1 MTREL
6 SNAEIY
12 ALNEIQIKRE
22 EIFTLLKSLLA
33 RPSLNLDLD
42 WIANANQKFDFAF
55 NALKYSIE
63 KPDLT
68 EGDE

>member
-6 SNAEIY
+6 SDMEIY
-12 ALNEIQIKRE
+12 ALNQITVVSDE
-22 EIFTLLKSLLA
+22 VLMLLDH
-33 RPSLNLDLD
+33 LNNIRIHPDSQ
-42 WIANANQKFDFAF
+42 WIEKAKHHFEFAF

>member
-6 SNAEIY
+6 SDAEIY

-33 RPSLNLDLD
+33 RPSLNFDLY
-42 WIANANQKFDFAF
+42 WFENAHKKFGLAF
-55 NALKYSIE
+55 NSLKYSIE

>member
-1 MTREL
+1 MTKEL
-6 SNAEIY
+6 SDMEIY
-12 ALNEIQIKRE
+12 ALNQIAVEIDQV
-22 EIFTLLKSLLA
+22 LLLLDN
-33 RPSLNLDLD
+33 LNNIRIYPDSQ
-42 WIANANQKFDFAF
+42 WIEKAKHHFEFAF